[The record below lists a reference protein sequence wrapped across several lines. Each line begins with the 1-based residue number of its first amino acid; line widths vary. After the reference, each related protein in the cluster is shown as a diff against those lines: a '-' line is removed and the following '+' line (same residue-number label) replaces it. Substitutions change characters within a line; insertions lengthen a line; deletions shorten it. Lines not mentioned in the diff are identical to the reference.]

1 MHLAAAPLVGLIGTL
16 AFCHNSSETQSI
28 AAVGTIRKP
37 ISNRGSDRTL
47 RSVGARVKVPAVERH
62 PRLAPSEAVWKA
74 FLVPSRMWDR
84 ASSFLVVF
92 ALTTLTAAVPGSAAP
107 EIESSAPGTSPDSA
121 SDTQGFEQPVAII
134 PEMGLWVDGIAE
146 LGYAK
151 KTGLVLWWNLE
162 KARATGKDTRVDWSR
177 VSFRIRAAVYDTT
190 GKQIEKEERLVDPLE
205 TSLEGEH
212 GGFPAPIRIPLKAGT
227 YRVRLEAYPLISAS
241 AAGLDSVPRGLA
253 EATAVIPELSH
264 RRVGWSIGDPLFLE
278 SARKWEPGSSDDR
291 TWYEWI
297 VHPNPS
303 RTLSI
308 HGKTGQLAFEVVR
321 SFETVPRC
329 GANTCRVVITV
340 NDAQGGIVLQELRPV
355 PEPATSSAYLVPLD
369 TSGLT
374 PGRYSVTIEIF
385 EAKEREAA
393 IRREFSI
400 SS

>member
-1 MHLAAAPLVGLIGTL
+1 M
-16 AFCHNSSETQSI
+16 
-28 AAVGTIRKP
+28 
-37 ISNRGSDRTL
+37 
-47 RSVGARVKVPAVERH
+47 
-62 PRLAPSEAVWKA
+62 
-74 FLVPSRMWDR
+74 PSRVWDR
-84 ASSFLVVF
+84 AFSILIVF
-92 ALTTLTAAVPGSAAP
+92 ALAIVTAVVRASAAP
-107 EIESSAPGTSPDSA
+107 DIESSAPGTSPDSA
-121 SDTQGFEQPVAII
+121 SDTQGFEHPVAII

-162 KARATGKDTRVDWSR
+162 KERVTAHNSRVDWSR
-177 VSFRIRAAVYDTT
+177 VSFRVRASVYDTT
-190 GKQIEKEERLVDPLE
+190 GKQVEKEERLVDPLQ
-205 TSLEGEH
+205 TGLEGEH
-212 GGFPAPIRIPLKAGT
+212 GGFPAPIRIPLKAGV
-227 YRVRLEAYPLISAS
+227 YRVHLEAYPLISAS
-241 AAGLDSVPRGLA
+241 AAGLDSVPRGVA
-253 EATAVIPELSH
+253 DATAIIPELSH

-278 SARKWEPGSSDDR
+278 SAKKWEPGSSDDR
-291 TWYEWI
+291 TWYDWT

-303 RTLSI
+303 RTLST

-321 SFETVPRC
+321 SFESVPRC

-340 NDAQGGIVLQELRPV
+340 NDAAGGIVLQELRPV

-369 TSGLT
+369 ASGLT